1 MFVVLGNTPR
11 DYAWG
16 SHTAI
21 AELLGRK
28 PSGKPEA
35 EYWLGTHPGSPSRIA
50 DPASQGGAATLSELT
65 TLPFLL
71 KVLAAEAPLSLQAHP
86 NLAQAEEGFAR
97 ENALGIPLDAPERNY
112 RDPLPK
118 PELIYAL
125 SSEFAALC
133 GFRPVSE
140 TRRLLEALD
149 RDPLVDDL
157 LDRLVDNSSLPAVF
171 AWLLGRS
178 PEALALVERV
188 TELAAHRPEPEYG
201 VVVRLAADYPRDPG
215 IVVALLLNYV
225 VLSPGRVLYLPAG
238 NIHMYLSGVGI
249 ELMAASDNVLR
260 GGLTVKHV
268 DVPELLRVLDFAPVP
283 VPLLAPEVPAP
294 GLRVFRPDVPYFELA
309 VVQPEE
315 EPVHFTPPGESI
327 LLCTEGTVAVT
338 GSRSRHTLARGDS
351 AWVTSDE
358 RTLLFEGTGT
368 VFVATTNPG

>member
-97 ENALGIPLDAPERNY
+97 DNALGIPLDAPERNY

-140 TRRLLEALD
+140 TRRLVETLD

-225 VLSPGRVLYLPAG
+225 VLSPGQVLYLSAG

-315 EPVHFTPPGESI
+315 EPVRFTPPGESI
-327 LLCTEGTVAVT
+327 LLCTEGTVVVT
-338 GSRSRHTLARGDS
+338 GSRSRHTLARGES
-351 AWVTSDE
+351 AWVTADE
-358 RTLLFEGTGT
+358 GTLLFEGTGT
-368 VFVATTNPG
+368 VFVATTDPG